1 MSIQKGQKMKNISL
15 RSLERYLKR
24 FGQPE
29 MPKGL
34 EDKLLAAIPMEKPIT
49 VKIAMS
55 GFGQK
60 IRNLSASA
68 AAVILMLA
76 SVLMINYA
84 SPSPSRVFSREIEDT
99 SLCVKMY
106 GQNSFL
112 GGRESSLLEASW
124 SPINHNEPL
133 F

>member
-1 MSIQKGQKMKNISL
+1 MSIKKGQEMKDISL
-15 RSLERYLKR
+15 RSLERHLKR

-29 MPKGL
+29 IPKGL
-34 EDKLLAAIPMEKPIT
+34 EDKLLAAIPAEKPGMI
-49 VKIAMS
+49 KIAMS

-76 SVLMINYA
+76 SVLMVNYA
-84 SPSPSRVFSREIEDT
+84 SPSPSRIFSREIEDT

-112 GGRESSLLEASW
+112 GRQESSLYEMNWPTA
-124 SPINHNEPL
+124 NHNEPL